1 MKIKIKSLAAEAV
14 IIRQEER
21 KTSGDTRTSLHLHR
35 TLDVRREARA
45 SLLAYAYLRDKPL
58 ETLERPGSR
67 KVNWPDVMRIAKQF
81 GGDDFEPD
89 TLKRWAGPEAKWPPP
104 PLKWPPKEVAA

>member
-21 KTSGDTRTSLHLHR
+21 KSSGDTRTSLHLHR

-45 SLLAYAYLRDKPL
+45 SLLAYAFLRNKPL
-58 ETLERPGSR
+58 EIVEHPKSR
-67 KVNWPDVMRIAKQF
+67 KVNWPDVIRIVKRF
-81 GGDDFEPD
+81 GGNDFD
-89 TLKRWAGPEAKWPPP
+89 QAAFNQWAGIAEQAVK
-104 PLKWPPKEVAA
+104 KAA